1 MLELRH
7 LTKSYKVGDTVTKAL
22 DDVSLAFPDT
32 GFVSI
37 LGPSGSGK
45 TTLLN
50 IIGGL
55 DHYDSGD
62 LLLDGRS
69 TKDFSET
76 DWDAYRNNSVGF
88 IFQSYNLIPHLSVVE
103 NVELGMRLSGVKS
116 AERREKAVAALRQVG
131 LAAQIHKRPN
141 QLSGGQMQRVA
152 IARAVADDPKILLC
166 DEPTGALDSVT
177 SVQVMDLI
185 RSLSED
191 RLVIMVTHNEELAK
205 QYSTRIIRLR
215 DGHITADSDPL
226 DLSESSKKHEAL
238 KLKRT
243 RMGYGSAIALSFT
256 NLLTKKGRTFLT
268 ALASS
273 IGIIS
278 IAVVLSLSGGFQT
291 QIDQV
296 MSRTLGRYPVSITRT
311 AVDQKGMTSQAD
323 KNRASLSRT
332 KNTVS
337 HTHLTASANQMLQSV
352 HINTITQKYVDYV
365 KKINPDAASDIT
377 LQRSTQLNVL
387 TKDSDGT
394 VRQVSFSGA
403 AAVAA
408 TEAQNGTAS
417 GSTGASATGS
427 AGPKKSAGTTGTGT
441 AGASGSASAQQ
452 NQQARQNGST
462 GSLTAGQGTG
472 TASGATG
479 TSGAATGT
487 GSSTTATGTAS
498 DTLTQSAQTS
508 QQMANA
514 NGVASTVFPTPVNGK
529 KGSFLRGN
537 YNLLK
542 GSWPKSA
549 TDVVL
554 VVDGDDEIPS
564 PTLRA
569 LGIDANDGQKI
580 TFDSILGKDFR
591 IVTNDD
597 WYMKLPTGTYAPNTP
612 NADLFDKAGI
622 RLKVT
627 GVIQPKPQGAMELLS
642 PGIAYSNELTDKV
655 INANKNSQIVTDQKT
670 SGTSVLTGA
679 PLDSSSRTQTLAA
692 LGGSSLPESILVY
705 PRNFDSKD
713 KVLHYLDAW
722 NKGKK
727 KADRIYYTDMSGMV
741 TDLTGGLI
749 SGITDVLVAFA
760 AISLITS
767 MLMIGIL
774 TYTSVI
780 ERTKEIGVLKALGAR
795 KRDVTRVFDSETFLL
810 GVFSGVLGVGI
821 AYLLDIPLNQAL
833 QRLTGLVGVAYLDPR
848 NAVILILVSTVLT
861 LLGGHIPALMAARRD
876 AAVALRSE

>member
-7 LTKSYKVGDTVTKAL
+7 LTKSYRVGDAVTKAL
-22 DDVSLAFPDT
+22 DDVGLAFPDT

-62 LLLDGRS
+62 LVLDGRS
-69 TKDFSET
+69 TKNFSET

-88 IFQSYNLIPHLSVVE
+88 VFQSYNLIPHLSVVE

-116 AERREKAVAALRQVG
+116 AVRREKAVAALRQVG

-152 IARAVADDPKILLC
+152 IARAVADDPRILLC

-226 DLSESSKKHEAL
+226 HISDENTKHEAL
-238 KLKRT
+238 RLKRT
-243 RMGYGSAIALSFT
+243 RMGYGSAIALSLT

-291 QIDQV
+291 QIDKV
-296 MSRTLGRYPVSITRT
+296 MSRTLGRYPVSVTRT

-365 KKINPDAASDIT
+365 KKISPHAASDIT

-387 TKDSDGT
+387 TKDGDGT

-403 AAVAA
+403 AAAAA

-417 GSTGASATGS
+417 GSTGS
-427 AGPKKSAGTTGTGT
+427 KKSAGSTGSGNT
-441 AGASGSASAQQ
+441 GASGS
-452 NQQARQNGST
+452 
-462 GSLTAGQGTG
+462 
-472 TASGATG
+472 
-479 TSGAATGT
+479 
-487 GSSTTATGTAS
+487 AS

-569 LGIDANDGQKI
+569 LGIDAKDGQKI
-580 TFDSILGKDFR
+580 TFGSILGKDFR

-597 WYMKLPTGTYAPNTP
+597 WYTKLPTGTYAPNSP
-612 NADLFDKAGI
+612 SAGLFDKAGI

-655 INANKNSQIVTDQKT
+655 ISANKNSRIVTDQEA

-679 PLDSSSRTQTLAA
+679 PLDASSRTQTLAA

-833 QRLTGLVGVAYLDPR
+833 QHLTGLVGVAYLDPR
-848 NAVILILVSTVLT
+848 SAVILILVSTVLT